1 MADIAIFGGP
11 GAGAIVAQ
19 SIGALAASGLDIK
32 VIGFLN
38 DALPRGELISGRPV
52 LGPFES
58 WRELP
63 QDVAFVAPLHKAK
76 AMRERLRIV
85 EGLEIPEPRWATIVD
100 PRSAVA
106 SDAIIGR
113 GSFIGPFASVG
124 PAARLG
130 AHCMVRAG
138 AHVSH
143 DCALGDFVF
152 AGSNAVVCGYGSAGI
167 GAYIAPNATIRDRCR
182 VGSFAVVGLGAVV
195 TKDVPD
201 LATVVGSPA
210 RAHEG

>member
-1 MADIAIFGGP
+1 M
-11 GAGAIVAQ
+11 
-19 SIGALAASGLDIK
+19 
-32 VIGFLN
+32 
-38 DALPRGELISGRPV
+38 PRGELISGRPV

-63 QDVAFVAPLHKAK
+63 PDVAFLAPLHKAK

-85 EGLEIPEPRWATIVD
+85 EGLEIPEPRWATIID

-124 PAARLG
+124 PAARL
-130 AHCMVRAG
+130 APTAWFAPARMSRTIVCSRFRLRWIQCRRVRIRG
-138 AHVSH
+138 RR
-143 DCALGDFVF
+143 L
-152 AGSNAVVCGYGSAGI
+152 
-167 GAYIAPNATIRDRCR
+167 GAYIAPNATIRDRCH

-201 LATVVGSPA
+201 LATVVGSPVRA
-210 RAHEG
+210 RDA